1 VACYSLR
8 VQGILAEVSDALAAE
23 DPGKLSAGELKA
35 RRRLLRQA
43 IDRAGTVSLKPARGR
58 RRDLKA
64 VEALAKELRGQFV
77 DQ

>member
-1 VACYSLR
+1 MACYSLR

-23 DPGKLSAGELKA
+23 DPGKLSTTELKA
-35 RRRLLRQA
+35 RRRLLRDA
-43 IDRAGTVSLKPARGR
+43 IDRAGAVSLKPARGR

-64 VEALAKELRGQFV
+64 VERLARELRGQFV

>member
-1 VACYSLR
+1 M
-8 VQGILAEVSDALAAE
+8 LAEVSDALAAE

-35 RRRLLRQA
+35 RRRLLREA
-43 IDRAGTVSLKPARGR
+43 IDRVGAIKLKPVKGR

-64 VEALAKELRGQFV
+64 VEALAKELRGQLV